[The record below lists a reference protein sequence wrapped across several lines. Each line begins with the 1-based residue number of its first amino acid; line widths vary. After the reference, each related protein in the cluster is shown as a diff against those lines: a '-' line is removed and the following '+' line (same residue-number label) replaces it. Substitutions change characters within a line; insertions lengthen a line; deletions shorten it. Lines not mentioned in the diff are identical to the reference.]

1 MTSSRKWKIIS
12 CYWNRQ
18 TSSPTDPCNEKIIAP
33 VQIKFQKQGFV
44 CTSCRES
51 SQADV
56 RLLPTFIF
64 SFFFLKKCTA
74 LGSRALSRHGQR
86 TGDVLSSYSLSSVV
100 AVAGSW
106 SEEAKGNT
114 YISEHRDALLVMATK
129 KPILNRPR
137 GPLFPHPNVKCPMTL
152 CSGLQY
158 CQQIS
163 FHWTST

>member
-1 MTSSRKWKIIS
+1 M
-12 CYWNRQ
+12 
-18 TSSPTDPCNEKIIAP
+18 
-33 VQIKFQKQGFV
+33 QIRFQKQDFV
-44 CTSCRES
+44 CTSRRES

-56 RLLPTFIF
+56 RPLPTFIYL
-64 SFFFLKKCTA
+64 FFLRNVLLQAQGLCQDMVQMSQK
-74 LGSRALSRHGQR
+74 

-106 SEEAKGNT
+106 SEEVKGNI
-114 YISEHRDALLVMATK
+114 YISEHRDALLVMTTK

-137 GPLFPHPNVKCPMTL
+137 SPMFPYSNVKCPLTL

-163 FHWTST
+163 FYWTST